1 MELTK
6 DDFYIVEDSGNRY
19 IGIPIDD
26 TKPDAGNEEFK
37 QKTEEILFNQK
48 VVQIARIAI
57 KECPLGL
64 CAYCAGLRLALGDEP
79 WK

>member
-6 DDFYIVEDSGNRY
+6 DDFYIVEDMGNSY
-19 IGIPIDD
+19 LGIPLDD
-26 TKPDAGNEEFK
+26 IKPDFDKEFEHK
-37 QKTEEILFNQK
+37 RDEILFNQK
-48 VVQIARIAI
+48 VVQDARIAI

>member
-6 DDFYIVEDSGNRY
+6 ETLVDISKITNLLTNEH
-19 IGIPIDD
+19 ID
-26 TKPDAGNEEFK
+26 
-37 QKTEEILFNQK
+37 EILFNQK